1 MVEVKT
7 DIDRLLARSDVR
19 LLLIHGNDIGLVAE
33 RAAAFVRTVLGDSTD
48 PLGLIRLDASEIA
61 ADPARLADEAYAIPM
76 FGGRRCIELR
86 VSGNWQVLP
95 AIQPLM
101 AEPPVDSALV
111 VTAGDLRKTAP
122 IRKLFE
128 QAKNAYAIA
137 CYADDGKALD
147 RVIDEEAGRAGLTV
161 APDARAALRQLIGSD
176 RMASRGEVA
185 KLCLYA
191 EGTGAIT
198 LEDVRAVVGDASAY
212 AVDEAVDVAAAGDAA
227 GFERLYR
234 RLTAAGTASFTVAGA
249 AQRHFDMLHRARAL
263 VDAGAAPEAALG
275 PSVFWKRK
283 AALTAQVRSWSLP
296 RIERALLI
304 LDRTIIDSRLKANI
318 ADEVVGQG
326 MLMIAAIARSA
337 RRGG

>member
-7 DIDRLLARSDVR
+7 DIDRLLARSDIR
-19 LLLIHGNDIGLVAE
+19 LLLIHGNDSGLVAE
-33 RAAAFVRTVLGDSTD
+33 RAATFVRAVLGDSAD
-48 PLGLIRLDASEIA
+48 PLGLIRLDASDIA

-76 FGGRRCIELR
+76 FGGKRCIELR
-86 VSGNWQVLP
+86 VSGNWQVVP
-95 AIQPLM
+95 AIQPLI

-128 QAKNAYAIA
+128 QARNAYAVA
-137 CYADDGKALD
+137 CYADDGQALD
-147 RVIDEEAGRAGLTV
+147 RVIDEEANRANLTV
-161 APDARAALRQLIGSD
+161 DPEARAALKQLIGSD

-191 EGTGAIT
+191 EGSGAIT
-198 LEDVRAVVGDASAY
+198 VKDVRAVVGDASAY
-212 AVDEAVDVAAAGDAA
+212 AVDEAVDAAAAGDAA

-263 VDAGAAPEAALG
+263 YDAGAAPDSALG
-275 PSVFWKRK
+275 PGVFWKRK
-283 AALTAQVRSWSLP
+283 AALTGQLRAWSLP
-296 RIERALLI
+296 RIERALQI
-304 LDRTIIDSRLKANI
+304 LDRTIIDSRLKSNI

-326 MLMIAAIARSA
+326 MLMIAAIAARPA
-337 RRGG
+337 RRG